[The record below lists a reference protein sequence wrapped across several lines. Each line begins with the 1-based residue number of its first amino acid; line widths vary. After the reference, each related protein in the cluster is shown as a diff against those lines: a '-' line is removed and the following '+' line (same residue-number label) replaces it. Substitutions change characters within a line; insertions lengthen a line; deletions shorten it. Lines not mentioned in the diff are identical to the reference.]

1 MNSLQ
6 ARFNKEIA
14 KTLQKEL
21 DLKNVMAVP
30 SLSKIVVNMGVK
42 DAITDKKNIEK
53 AAVILSQVTGQKPKW
68 ASAKKS
74 ISAFKL
80 REGDKI
86 GIVETLRGRKMY
98 DFFERLISIVMPRFR
113 DFHGV
118 KKTSFDGNG
127 NYTLGFTEST
137 VFPEID
143 PGKVDKIQGFE
154 VSIVTS
160 AANDK
165 SGFALLKALGMTKD
179 EDIVKANPDKKILFV
194 GKKGDFPE
202 YKKILERIYFLDG
215 ESAFEITAN

>member
-21 DLKNVMAVP
+21 DIKNVMAVP
-30 SLSKIVVNMGVK
+30 AVSKIVVNMGVK
-42 DAITDKKNIEK
+42 DAIADKKSLEK
-53 AAVILSQVTGQKPKW
+53 ASVILSQVTGQKPKW

-86 GIVETLRGRKMY
+86 GLVVTLRGRKMY

-118 KKTSFDGNG
+118 RKTSFDGNG

-160 AANDK
+160 AADDK
-165 SGFALLKALGMTKD
+165 SGFALLKALGMPF
-179 EDIVKANPDKKILFV
+179 VK
-194 GKKGDFPE
+194 
-202 YKKILERIYFLDG
+202 
-215 ESAFEITAN
+215 

>member
-1 MNSLQ
+1 ML
-6 ARFNKEIA
+6 RLKEKYKNEVIPEM
-14 KTLQKEL
+14 KKVFGYKN
-21 DLKNVMAVP
+21 DLAVP
-30 SLSKIVVNMGVK
+30 KLVKVIVNVGAGRAMK
-42 DAITDKKNIEK
+42 DDKFLDYATDTLARI
-53 AAVILSQVTGQKPKW
+53 TGQKPILTK
-68 ASAKKS
+68 AKKS

-86 GIVETLRGRKMY
+86 GLVVTLRGRKMY

-118 KKTSFDGNG
+118 RKTSFDGNG

-160 AANDK
+160 ATDDK
-165 SGFALLKALGMTKD
+165 SGFALLKALGMPF
-179 EDIVKANPDKKILFV
+179 VK
-194 GKKGDFPE
+194 
-202 YKKILERIYFLDG
+202 
-215 ESAFEITAN
+215 